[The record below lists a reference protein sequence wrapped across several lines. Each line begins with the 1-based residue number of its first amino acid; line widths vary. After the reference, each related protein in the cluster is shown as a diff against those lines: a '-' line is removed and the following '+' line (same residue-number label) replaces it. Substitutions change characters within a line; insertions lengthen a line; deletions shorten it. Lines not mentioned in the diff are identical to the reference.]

1 MNPALADIPFN
12 VVGGPHFY
20 ASPTYATKRWP
31 LHTSFWAKPMPV
43 SRRQPHAWTAPQY
56 RRPMPEPWGPLFD
69 WSAPWAALPELDLP
83 PSPTD
88 TSSSATSDLSAPSPR
103 PSPPQLVICNAP
115 LVAPRP
121 LPYHS
126 PTFLQFDLL
135 PDVDEDLS
143 HPPYTKRASKR
154 KREDADAESPDHCQ
168 PPQQRQKL
176 RVVVPD
182 YPPPLPSNRRRQHL
196 EPGTRHWATV
206 LLSVPQTPASVQY
219 YACKG
224 PLYIILAQLRGRLAS
239 LGARATYR
247 KLIVLLM
254 HFILPHSSIQR
265 AAQHC
270 IIFLPFC
277 SGAAKGLC
285 RLIQWHIGCFSSCTT
300 ALSMILRRT
309 EARAS
314 DGQNELSR
322 SSGTKHACGDEA
334 IPCERGNYCHPF
346 HSSLGLSPDG
356 AVKYQSGSGSA
367 AVVAVY
373 WPLASGVSPA
383 LLW

>member
-126 PTFLQFDLL
+126 PTFLQFDL
-135 PDVDEDLS
+135 PDDDEDLS

-154 KREDADAESPDHCQ
+154 KREDAESADLCP

-182 YPPPLPSNRRRQHL
+182 YPPPLPSNRRRQWH
-196 EPGTRHWATV
+196 
-206 LLSVPQTPASVQY
+206 PQHH
-219 YACKG
+219 K
-224 PLYIILAQLRGRLAS
+224 
-239 LGARATYR
+239 
-247 KLIVLLM
+247 
-254 HFILPHSSIQR
+254 
-265 AAQHC
+265 
-270 IIFLPFC
+270 
-277 SGAAKGLC
+277 
-285 RLIQWHIGCFSSCTT
+285 
-300 ALSMILRRT
+300 
-309 EARAS
+309 
-314 DGQNELSR
+314 
-322 SSGTKHACGDEA
+322 
-334 IPCERGNYCHPF
+334 
-346 HSSLGLSPDG
+346 
-356 AVKYQSGSGSA
+356 
-367 AVVAVY
+367 
-373 WPLASGVSPA
+373 
-383 LLW
+383 

>member
-43 SRRQPHAWTAPQY
+43 SRRQPHAWAAPQY

-88 TSSSATSDLSAPSPR
+88 TSSSATSDLLVPSPR

-154 KREDADAESPDHCQ
+154 KRDDADAESPDHCQ

-182 YPPPLPSNRRRQHL
+182 YPPLQPLPSSRRRQWH
-196 EPGTRHWATV
+196 
-206 LLSVPQTPASVQY
+206 PQHH
-219 YACKG
+219 K
-224 PLYIILAQLRGRLAS
+224 
-239 LGARATYR
+239 
-247 KLIVLLM
+247 
-254 HFILPHSSIQR
+254 
-265 AAQHC
+265 
-270 IIFLPFC
+270 
-277 SGAAKGLC
+277 
-285 RLIQWHIGCFSSCTT
+285 
-300 ALSMILRRT
+300 
-309 EARAS
+309 
-314 DGQNELSR
+314 
-322 SSGTKHACGDEA
+322 
-334 IPCERGNYCHPF
+334 
-346 HSSLGLSPDG
+346 
-356 AVKYQSGSGSA
+356 
-367 AVVAVY
+367 
-373 WPLASGVSPA
+373 
-383 LLW
+383 